1 MNAGQ
6 TGKGRHGQTR
16 GTQDFT
22 HASRRLQ
29 QGLFQHRPLY
39 QAVVLCVLAAAAG
52 HATAG
57 VNLSHI
63 GRSMSS
69 AGSANLGVG
78 GSVIGGSSN
87 LAQPQPSQQSVANL
101 GHVAAALSAQI
112 AAQQAAAA
120 AVAGT
125 TSSVPNGLAAGGLQV
140 LAGGTWSNALAP
152 TQSTAN
158 GQTTVTVQQT
168 APQAVLD
175 WNTFNIGRQ
184 TTLDFNQQG
193 NTSWAVL
200 NRIFDP
206 TGVPSQIL
214 GAIKADGLVIVENRN
229 GVIFAAGSQVNLG
242 SLVATS
248 AMIDPTQFLATGIYS
263 AQSGS
268 TYTPSFTNAGGAIL
282 VAPGAQISTNIPG
295 SVTQGGGYVLLMGSS
310 VQNAGSIA
318 TPDGQ
323 TTLAAGDNFLIRPGF
338 STTGNATSTTIGNE
352 VATQDNAGSA
362 SGTVSNTGLI
372 ESTTGDITMVGHNV
386 TQGGVALSTTSVS
399 TRGTIH
405 LLNSAS
411 DTTGSITL
419 TPDSV
424 TSITDDPN
432 SGTAL
437 DSQRAALLGDG
448 PTGSETENAARL
460 TNPIAPGSSFDDL
473 SNLADLEDESRVEI
487 VTGGTV
493 EFQGNSLTLAT
504 GGQIAVS
511 AVQRV
516 QVDTGALLDVSGSNI
531 ELPMSA
537 NQLTVNI
544 QGAELADSPGNRDSD
559 DLNNGNVFVDIQN
572 LSFVPANTGGDAN
585 ARDYTAGGL
594 LEVSGE
600 LSDVDHTIGEWT
612 ASGGN
617 ITLSTGATGS
627 VVAQTGSNFNISGGS
642 IQYQSG
648 MLSQSWLLGVDG
660 RIYNVNTA
668 PSAIQYVGPYNGFI
682 ESHPRWGVTIDWHNP
697 LIAPSQ
703 ILEAGYTVGKDAG
716 SLILSTPT
724 SIFEGD
730 VEAGVVVG
738 QNQQG
743 VRPATI
749 TDPYLLSQTTAP
761 LAGTLE
767 LGQYGP
773 EGLQNVY
780 TTDVRFDNA
789 PAAVA
794 DSIGVNDVVPTSRVD
809 TAWFDANS
817 LSSYGLGG
825 LSVATDGSIEVN
837 APLLLAAGGQF
848 NLFGP
853 TVDIAAALTAHGGGA
868 SIGNVATVTSVP
880 GLTGLTDVNGAASVT
895 LEGTGS
901 IDTSGLF
908 TNALLDPNDLSG
920 EAFINGGDV
929 AITSTQGIDLAA
941 GSVIDTSSGGT
952 IQASGKTVGG
962 TGGSVTLAAADEA
975 PANAIGG
982 ASTNAQG
989 DVALVLAGTLRAFGV
1004 NGGGALSLTAPS
1016 VWIGDAAS
1024 STPADA
1030 LVLPGSFFTQGFSSY
1045 DITGDDGVTVAP
1057 GAQIVVT
1064 EPVYEFAP
1072 ASRTAPTGTAAASA
1086 LQAVLLPVY
1095 TANPVNDTITQ
1106 RQGAS
1111 LTLNGLSALQSSGSI
1126 NDGGPLTVGA
1136 GSLIAVDPGQS
1147 IALNAN
1153 RQITVDGTLQAPGG
1167 AISIVNNRGVGG
1179 ANSTTNDPDGLSIWI
1194 GGDATLDV
1202 AAQAFTATD
1211 TAGRLFGV
1219 VPNGGSITLGTAN
1232 TGFNSSD
1239 GTILSSDAFIIV
1251 RPGALLDASGTS
1263 AALDPTL
1270 GGGGVSNLA
1279 LANFASTV
1287 DTQSTDAASLVASN
1301 GGSILLNSDLGIYA
1315 DGTLRAAAGGA
1326 GAAGGSLS
1334 VILATPDYQTQ
1345 TLDRQHAVTT
1355 PDSVRVPRVITIS
1368 QTASASTLSPA
1379 LQAGEAD
1386 PSLAAGQAQFSVDG
1400 LTAGGFGN
1408 LSFTASDAIVFNG
1421 NVNLKAQQSIA
1432 LNQGAISDTSPS
1444 AQVTISAPTVLISGN
1459 TGVVPGGIYPT
1470 IDGAFSNQ
1478 VSTGT
1483 LSVDADLIELSNL
1496 ITFGVAGSEQQE
1508 DGSSVNYDFAGFG
1521 EVNFVSQ
1528 GDVRFLGGTAIKS
1541 AQNLSFT
1548 AAQLFP
1554 VSNAVVTVS
1563 AGLIAQNSD
1572 VTDLSTTGEIDIH
1585 RIDDVDPA
1593 MPDSLFGNI
1602 SFDAGTVNQGGI
1614 VRAPLGLVSLDTDS
1628 FDKGTSG
1635 TVNLLPGSITSVS
1648 ANGLDIPYGGTADG
1662 TSYTQNNATVN
1673 GFVLVGSQ
1681 LGPTITLS
1689 GSSVNVAPGATID
1702 LSGGGTVAGAGFVA
1716 GSGGSVNV
1724 LGTPLVNANPANGAY
1739 SSATNQ
1745 VYAIIPGFAGYAP
1758 IAPGEGTAPGIGQQI
1773 TIPAGVPGLPAGTYT
1788 LLPADYALLPGGYR
1802 VELGKTGQNASSQA
1816 LALGN
1821 GSYEVGGHTAVAN
1834 TGIVDALPTNVIVTP
1849 AATVLTYSQYNQTNL
1864 SDFLTAQASTL
1875 GQTPPIIAAD
1885 AGLLNLVLAPNQG
1898 QSSLSFQGT
1907 ALFAPAT
1914 GGQPG
1919 TVEVTG
1925 SGDFEIYGTAPT
1937 PGFAGVSVGVGDLNA
1952 MGAPR
1957 LVIGGTEGLVQGV
1970 YQSRASASNLN
1981 VDPGVDLSGSEIFLL
1996 ATNDITLGAG
2006 AEIDTLGGGAP
2017 PDTSAFIYN
2026 AMGNT
2031 VLAASNGNL
2040 NFTGLSSSSGAI
2052 TLDAGATILS
2062 KGTIAIAT
2070 AGAVNIDDT
2079 VHLGTQD
2086 LNLDVGTINI
2096 GSVPGA
2102 VVPTG
2107 YTLTQAELD
2116 TLLGGDA
2123 ALGIPAVQMLTLSAA
2138 NSINFFGS
2146 VDLNVS
2152 AASGNP
2158 DATVVLNTPA
2168 IYGYGGASDSA
2179 SLTVGTLIWNGVEN
2193 TGASPVTSVLPAG
2206 VVTGGPGTGTGT
2218 LTLNANEVVFGFAPN
2233 TVPNDQVTLDRVAEG
2248 FSSVNIDA
2256 GEITANNKG
2265 TLSVYQGTGA
2275 TNGTPGTGGTLNLN
2289 TPLLTAASGAVMGY
2303 TAGGALNVSLPSGM
2317 SASTAA
2323 STDLG
2328 GEIDLTGNTV
2338 SVASAVV
2345 LPSGKLDIAA
2355 DGDITLAPTS
2365 LLNLSGQAVPLF
2377 DQTSYTPGGTVI
2389 LQSTGGSITQDA
2401 GATINVSAAN
2411 ANAGSVTASAAQGAA
2426 EFDGAI
2432 LGNVGGNS
2440 AADFEGGQFAVSGQT
2455 IGDFAALNMM
2465 LDAGGVFGARSF
2477 DVKQGD
2483 LTIGDGVQ
2491 AQSVTV
2497 SVDNGS
2503 LTVNGLIDASGVAPG
2518 SISLSAKDNLTIA
2531 SGASLDTHSTVLHTD
2546 SYGVP
2551 VDAENQGTV
2560 SLTAT
2565 TGQLALQPGATID
2578 LSTPDGVARGDIELN
2593 APRVSTDDIDI
2604 SAAGPLSI
2612 AGAATIAVNGFRT
2625 YTNAPEAPDA
2635 TAADPD
2641 QLITQA
2647 YLDTINMDSQAFI
2660 NAAET
2665 NADLQSRLAGLT
2677 AFGAA
2682 YHLRPGVEIDSA
2694 TPNGDLTVSGDI
2706 NLAGYRYGP
2715 GVNPAVYGSGE
2726 PGVLILRAG
2735 GNLNVNGSISD
2746 GFGTPPATPDDNG
2759 WQLLPGTTLA
2769 SNLDAPES
2777 ITLIGNASGTATT
2790 FSTSAGA
2797 LSYAIPIRATN
2808 LNANTVVPIAVT
2820 TAGAVTLA
2828 NSYVTTASIQEP
2840 DGTVIARGTILPA
2853 GTVVPAGSILGAGT
2867 VWPSTVS
2874 ITAMTVPAGTPL
2886 GIFSSVVLAANVTVT
2901 TGQII
2906 PSGTKV
2912 QLAVISGSQS
2922 TPLTLTAP
2930 LTVSSGTVLV
2940 GGSTLILP
2948 EAVSISAAKVQRNVP
2963 IPFAFASGAAFTIAS
2978 SFAAS
2983 ADISNA
2989 SGTVLFAA
2997 GQTVPANTTFP
3008 SGTHFA
3014 AGTIIPVSN
3023 GATAVTIAAM
3033 TLPAGTSLAV
3043 FSGNVT
3049 LKGSETFA
3057 AGETIPQGSNSI
3069 NADPDLALRPSG
3081 TGGTQGQIG
3090 AIAPMLPAGDLS
3102 WSISLVAGADTTA
3115 ADTDILQSA
3124 TALDGSGNLELSDL
3138 HFGNGSALN
3147 VPSFSV
3153 LRTGTGDLSLSAGGN
3168 IDEDSQFG
3176 VYTAG
3181 TQSPTPA
3188 GADAASFNLP
3198 QGTSQQGTS
3207 LGGANAAGYQAA
3219 DAGYQ
3224 AYYPD
3229 NGGDVAIQAQGNLGG
3244 YFAAGVTVANVPGT
3258 TEDSNAI
3265 GNWLFRQGGS
3275 VVDQA
3280 TAWWIN
3286 FGTYT
3291 AQGGGLSVLTGFTGI
3306 GTLGGGNIAIKV
3318 GGNAGAGATA
3328 GAASDTALSAT
3339 VASTGRVTPSGTL
3352 DQTGG
3357 GDLNVSIGGTL
3368 NSVDTNAD
3376 GNAPNDAQQ
3385 GGVFTDLRGNIM
3397 LSAQSI
3403 GDIVLSYGVSNQF
3416 DPRTPSPLTPGV
3428 VNSVS
3433 VPTNGAVFGGIV
3445 VVPGDGTVNVSTRG
3459 DLVLAGVEDA
3469 GRIDTVQNQTP
3480 YTSGGVSFNGGGQ
3493 TDFTL
3498 WTDASAINL
3507 NSLGGNLSPNGSFSD
3522 NAAGVDFFPPT
3533 LNVTAETGNI
3543 VLVPYS
3549 QSSNNSPSVIPLE
3562 LAPAPD
3568 GQLTLLAAGSIFGDN
3583 SVVDISG
3590 ADPTTEATPFNPA
3603 FEGSEAAGTFGGT
3616 GASVSNVSANSLGF
3630 GSLLPFGPDTP
3641 TTNLHQNDS
3650 SSALIYAVNGDIT
3663 DLEFGQV
3670 LNFDPV
3676 KAPGVTT
3683 QTWYVGAKSAVIH
3696 AGGDIVSSGDP
3707 ADFPEG
3713 TAIFG
3718 ATSVGDFILNANP
3731 SDVSVVQAGQDII
3744 FSSYEIGGP
3753 GLLDVEAGRNYYA
3766 GNHGTL
3772 TSVGPVFDITQAS
3785 RSSGAGITVM
3795 AGVGANGP
3803 DYTQFANLYFNPANQ
3818 GSYDQTLTD
3827 PDGTVL
3833 DTYNGQLFNWLQ
3845 SRFGYTGMQA
3855 DALNFF
3861 LALPTQQQGVFV
3873 RQAYF
3878 EELNA
3883 SGLDF
3888 NDPTAP
3894 DFKSYARG
3902 QQAIATLF
3910 PTTSANGTPIT
3921 YRGDITM
3928 FSGEVSFD
3936 GASGHIQATLAP
3948 PGAGGIPEK
3957 PSDSGITTV
3966 AGGTI
3971 QTLTPG
3977 GETLVGVT
3985 GGTKPG
3991 PDAGVLTQ
3999 GSGDIDMYADQSILL
4014 GQSRILTTFGG
4025 GIVAWSAEGD
4035 INGGEGAKTT
4045 VIIPPPSLTYTDDGE
4060 ITLSPTVPST
4070 GAGIGTLSPISEV
4083 PPGDINL
4090 VTPLGTVNAGEAG
4103 IRVSGNLNV
4112 AALHVVNA
4120 ANIQVQG
4127 KSTGV
4132 PVTATVDTGALT
4144 AASSA
4149 ASAVTQMAQSIVR
4162 NNANGVASRHWIIT
4176 VQVEGFGD
4184 DSNSDA
4190 DKRKRKPESVSY
4202 NTNSPLQVVG
4212 HGSLSPQALTSMAER
4227 VHLSGVEI
4235 RSIQQDQ

>member
-1 MNAGQ
+1 MNAGRSGMRQ
-6 TGKGRHGQTR
+6 NRQACA
-16 GTQDFT
+16 TQEF
-22 HASRRLQ
+22 AGAPRRMQ
-29 QGLFQHRPLY
+29 QVHFQLRPLY
-39 QAVVLCVLAAAAG
+39 QAVALCVLAASASHASAA
-52 HATAG
+52 
-57 VNLSHI
+57 VNLGHFS
-63 GRSMSS
+63 GSTGS
-69 AGSANLGVG
+69 AGRGLATS
-78 GSVIGGSSN
+78 IPGGSSN
-87 LAQPQPSQQSVANL
+87 LAQPQPSQQSIVNL
-101 GHVAAALSAQI
+101 GHVAAALSAQL

-125 TSSVPNGLAAGGLQV
+125 TSAVPNGLAAGGLQV
-140 LAGGTWSNALAP
+140 LSGGTWSNAQAP
-152 TQSTAN
+152 TQSTEN

-175 WNTFNIGRQ
+175 WNTFNVGRQ

-200 NRIFDP
+200 NRVFDP

-214 GAIKADGLVIVENRN
+214 GQIKADGLVIIENHN
-229 GVIFAAGSQVNLG
+229 GVLFGAGSQINTG
-242 SLVATS
+242 SLVASS
-248 AMIDPTQFLATGIYS
+248 AMIDPNQFLATGIYS
-263 AQSGS
+263 TQSGS
-268 TYTPSFTNAGGAIL
+268 IYTPSFTNAGGAIL
-282 VAPGAQISTNIPG
+282 VESGAQISSNAPG

-310 VQNAGSIA
+310 VQNQGSIA

-323 TTLAAGDNFLIRPGF
+323 TTLAAGDNFLIRSGF
-338 STTGNATSTTIGNE
+338 STTGNTTSTTIGNE
-352 VATQDNAGSA
+352 VAPQINPGSG

-372 ESTTGDITMVGHNV
+372 QSTTGDITLVGHNV

-419 TPDSV
+419 TADSV

-437 DSQRAALLGDG
+437 DSQRAALL
-448 PTGSETENAARL
+448 TASATANTARETA
-460 TNPIAPGSSFDDL
+460 PIAPGSSFDDL
-473 SNLADLEDESRVEI
+473 SNLPDLEDESRVEI

-511 AVQRV
+511 AAQRI
-516 QVDTGALLDVSGSNI
+516 QVDTGAALDVAGSNI
-531 ELPMSA
+531 TLPMAA
-537 NQLTVNI
+537 NQLAINI
-544 QGAELADSPGNRDSD
+544 QGSELADSPGNRDTN

-612 ASGGN
+612 AAGGN
-617 ITLSTGATGS
+617 ITLSTGAAGS

-648 MLSQSWLLGVDG
+648 MLNQSWLLGVDG

-668 PSAIQYVGPYNGFI
+668 PTAIQYVGLYNGFV
-682 ESHPRWGVTIDWHNP
+682 ESHPRWGVTIDWTNP

-703 ILEAGYTVGKDAG
+703 IFEAGYTVGKDAG

-730 VEAGVVVG
+730 IEAGVVEG
-738 QNQQG
+738 QNQHG

-780 TTDVRFDNA
+780 ATDVQFDNA
-789 PAAVA
+789 PAATA
-794 DSIGVNDVVPTSRVD
+794 DSIGVNDAIPSNRID

-825 LSVATDGSIEVN
+825 LSVATGGDIEVN
-837 APLLLAAGGQF
+837 APLLLASGGQF

-853 TVDIAAALTAHGGGA
+853 TVDIAAAMTAHGGAA
-868 SIGNVATVTSVP
+868 SIGNVVTVTSVP
-880 GLTGLTDVNGAASVT
+880 GLSGLTDANGLASVT
-895 LEGTGS
+895 LEGTGG

-920 EAFINGGDV
+920 EAFTNGGDV

-941 GSVIDTSSGGT
+941 GSVIDTSSGGS

-982 ASTNAQG
+982 SPANAPG
-989 DVALVLAGTLRAFGV
+989 TSALVLAGTLRALGV
-1004 NGGGALSLTAPS
+1004 NGGGTLSLSAPS
-1016 VWIGDAAS
+1016 VWIGDDES
-1024 STPADA
+1024 STPVNA
-1030 LVLPGSFFTQGFSSY
+1030 LVLPASFFTQGFSSY
-1045 DITGDDGVTVAP
+1045 DITGNDGVTVAP

-1064 EPVYEFAP
+1064 EPVYEFAS
-1072 ASRTAPTGTAAASA
+1072 ASRTALTGTASALA

-1095 TANPVNDTITQ
+1095 TANPLNDTIAQ
-1106 RQGAS
+1106 RKGAS
-1111 LTLNGLSALQSSGSI
+1111 LTLNGLASAQNTSLT
-1126 NDGGPLTVGA
+1126 NDGGPLSVGA

-1147 IALNAN
+1147 ITLNAN
-1153 RQITVDGTLQAPGG
+1153 RQITVDGTLQAPDG
-1167 AISIVNNRGVGG
+1167 AISIVNNRTLGG

-1194 GGDATLDV
+1194 GGDAALDV

-1211 TAGRLFGV
+1211 TEGRVFGL

-1239 GTILSSDAFIIV
+1239 GTIVSSDAFIVV

-1263 AALDPTL
+1263 AAFDPTL
-1270 GGGGVSNLA
+1270 GGGVISNLA
-1279 LANFASTV
+1279 FANTV
-1287 DTQSTDAASLVASN
+1287 DTQNTDAAPLVASN

-1326 GAAGGSLS
+1326 GAAGGNLS

-1368 QTASASTLSPA
+1368 QTPSGSTLSPT
-1379 LQAGEAD
+1379 LQAGQAD
-1386 PSLAAGQAQFSVDG
+1386 PSLATGQAQFSADG
-1400 LTAGGFGN
+1400 LAAGGFGN

-1432 LNQGAISDTSPS
+1432 LNQGAIADTSPS

-1470 IDGAFSNQ
+1470 IDGAFSKQ

-1483 LSVDADLIELSNL
+1483 LSVEADLIELSNL
-1496 ITFGVAGSEQQE
+1496 ITFGVAGSEPQE
-1508 DGSSVNYDFAGFG
+1508 DGSSVNDDFAGFG
-1521 EVNFVSQ
+1521 EVDFVSQ
-1528 GDVRFLGGTAIKS
+1528 GDIRFLGGTAIKS

-1572 VTDLSTTGEIDIH
+1572 VTDLSTAGEIDIH
-1585 RIDDVDPA
+1585 RINDVDPA
-1593 MPDSLFGNI
+1593 MPDSVFGNI
-1602 SFDAGTVNQGGI
+1602 SFDADTVNQGGI

-1673 GFVLVGSQ
+1673 GFVQVGSQ
-1681 LGPTITLS
+1681 LGPVITLS
-1689 GSSVNVAPGATID
+1689 GLSVNVAPGAIID

-1716 GSGGSVNV
+1716 GSGGSVDV

-1739 SSATNQ
+1739 SSAKNQ

-1773 TIPAGVPGLPAGTYT
+1773 TLPAGIPGLPAGTYT

-1802 VELGKTGQNASSQA
+1802 VELGNTGQNASPQA

-1821 GSYEVGGHTAVAN
+1821 GSYEVGGRAGVAN
-1834 TGIVDALPTNVIVTP
+1834 TGIVGALPTEVVVTP
-1849 AATVLTYSQYNQTNL
+1849 GATVLTYSQYNQTNL

-1885 AGLLNLVLAPNQG
+1885 AGVLNLVLAPNPG

-1907 ALFAPAT
+1907 ALFASAT

-1970 YQSRASASNLN
+1970 YQSKASASNLN
-1981 VDPGVDLSGSEIFLL
+1981 VDPGVLLSGSEIFLL
-1996 ATNDITLGAG
+1996 ATNDITLGEG

-2026 AMGNT
+2026 ALGNT
-2031 VLAASNGNL
+2031 VLAASNGDL

-2052 TLDAGATILS
+2052 TLGAGATILS
-2062 KGTIAIAT
+2062 QGTIAIAT

-2086 LNLDVGTINI
+2086 LDLDVGTINI
-2096 GSVPGA
+2096 GSAPGA

-2123 ALGIPAVQMLTLSAA
+2123 ALGIPAVQTLTLSAA
-2138 NSINFFGS
+2138 NSVNFFGS
-2146 VDLNVS
+2146 VNLNVT

-2168 IYGYGGASDSA
+2168 IYGYGGASDNA

-2193 TGASPVTSVLPAG
+2193 TSASTVTSMLPAG

-2218 LTLNANEVVFGFAPN
+2218 LTLNANDVVFGFAPN
-2233 TVPNDQVTLDRVAEG
+2233 TVPNDQVTLARVAEG
-2248 FSSVNIDA
+2248 FSTVNIDA
-2256 GEITANNKG
+2256 GEITANDKG
-2265 TLSVYQGTGA
+2265 TLSVYQGAGA
-2275 TNGTPGTGGTLNLN
+2275 TNGTPGSGGTLNLN

-2303 TAGGALNVSLPSGM
+2303 TAGGALNVGLPAGL

-2338 SVASAVV
+2338 SIASAVV

-2365 LLNLSGQAVPLF
+2365 ILNLSGQTVPLF
-2377 DQTSYTPGGTVI
+2377 DQTSYTPGGTLI
-2389 LQSTGGSITQDA
+2389 LQSTGGDITQAA
-2401 GATINVSAAN
+2401 GSTINVSATN
-2411 ANAGSVTASAAQGAA
+2411 ANAGSVTASATQGAA
-2426 EFDGAI
+2426 AFDGTI
-2432 LGNVGGNS
+2432 LGNVAGSS
-2440 AADFEGGQFAVSGQT
+2440 AAAFEGGQFAVSGQT
-2455 IGDFAALNMM
+2455 IGDFAALNTM

-2477 DVKQGD
+2477 DLKQGD
-2483 LTIGDGVQ
+2483 LTIGNGVQ

-2503 LTVNGLIDASGVAPG
+2503 LTVSGLIDASGAAPG

-2531 SGASLDTHSTVLHTD
+2531 SSASLDTHSTVLHTD

-2551 VDAENQGTV
+2551 IDAENQGKV

-2565 TGQLALQPGATID
+2565 IGELALQSGATID
-2578 LSTPDGVARGDIELN
+2578 LSAPDGIARGDIELN
-2593 APRVSTDDIDI
+2593 APRVNTNDINI

-2612 AGAATIAVNGFRT
+2612 TGAATIAVNGFRT
-2625 YTNAPEAPDA
+2625 YTNAPDAPDA
-2635 TAADPD
+2635 TVANPD
-2641 QLITQA
+2641 QLITQT
-2647 YLDTINMDSQAFI
+2647 YLDTINTDSQAFI
-2660 NAAET
+2660 DAAET
-2665 NADLQSRLAGLT
+2665 NADLQDRLTGLT

-2790 FSTSAGA
+2790 FSTGAGA

-2828 NSYVTTASIQEP
+2828 NAYVTTASIQEP

-2867 VWPSTVS
+2867 VWPSIVS

-2886 GIFSSVVLAANVTVT
+2886 GIFSSVALAANVTVT

-2978 SFAAS
+2978 SFVAS

-2997 GQTVPANTTFP
+2997 GQSVPANTTFP

-3023 GATAVTIAAM
+3023 GATAVTIAAI

-3057 AGETIPQGSNSI
+3057 AGETIPQGSTII

-3081 TGGTQGQIG
+3081 TGGTQGQIW

-3102 WSISLVAGADTTA
+3102 WSMSLVAGADMTA
-3115 ADTDILQSA
+3115 ADTHTLQSA
-3124 TALDGSGNLELSDL
+3124 AVLNGAGNLELSDL
-3138 HFGNGSALN
+3138 HFGDGSALN

-3153 LRTGTGDLSLSAGGN
+3153 LRTGTGDLSLSAGGD

-3188 GADAASFNLP
+3188 GANAASFNLP

-3224 AYYPD
+3224 AYYPT
-3229 NGGDVAIQAQGNLGG
+3229 NGGDVTIQAQGNLGG
-3244 YFAAGVTVANVPGT
+3244 YFAPGVSAANVPGAA
-3258 TEDSNAI
+3258 EDSNAI
-3265 GNWLFRQGGS
+3265 GNWLFRQGGA

-3318 GGNAGAGATA
+3318 GGNAGAGATT
-3328 GAASDTALSAT
+3328 GAVSDTALSAT

-3357 GDLNVSIGGTL
+3357 GDLTVSIGGTL

-3445 VVPGDGTVNVSTRG
+3445 VAPGDGTVNVSTRG

-3469 GRIDTVQNQTP
+3469 GRVNTVQNQTP
-3480 YTSGGVSFNGGGQ
+3480 YTNGGVSFNGGGQ

-3522 NAAGVDFFPPT
+3522 NATGVDFFPPT

-3603 FEGSEAAGTFGGT
+3603 FEGSEAAGTFGGA

-3641 TTNLHQNDS
+3641 TTNLHQNDP

-3707 ADFPEG
+3707 ADFPEQ
-3713 TAIFG
+3713 TSIFG
-3718 ATSVGDFILNANP
+3718 ATSLGNFILNANP
-3731 SDVSVVQAGQDII
+3731 SDVSVVQAGQDIV
-3744 FSSYEIGGP
+3744 FSSYEIAGP

-3772 TSVGPVFDITQAS
+3772 TSFGPVFDITQVS

-3818 GSYDQTLTD
+3818 GSYNQTVTN
-3827 PDGTVL
+3827 PGGTVL
-3833 DTYNGQLFNWLQ
+3833 DTYNSQLFTWLQ
-3845 SRFGYTGMQA
+3845 SRFGYTGTQA
-3855 DALNFF
+3855 GALAFF

-3873 RQAYF
+3873 RQVYF
-3878 EELNA
+3878 DELNA

-3910 PTTSANGTPIT
+3910 PATSANGTPIT

-4149 ASAVTQMAQSIVR
+4149 ASAVTQMAQNIVR
-4162 NNANGVASRHWIIT
+4162 NNANGVAQRHWIIT

-4184 DSNSDA
+4184 DSNSDS
-4190 DKRKRKPESVSY
+4190 DRKKRKPESVSY